1 MFLDLDNLI
10 IVVGFTPRY
19 MLHCRSFGADVVS
32 QPSFERAYFCGEV
45 KEDKFRGSKVEC
57 SCAG

>member
-10 IVVGFTPRY
+10 IVVGFTPR
-19 MLHCRSFGADVVS
+19 CFIAGALELMKQVS

-45 KEDKFRGSKVEC
+45 KEDKFRGSKVGC
-57 SCAG
+57 SCVG